1 MGGTGERRTSR
12 TLARYG
18 DIMNLDGWPGADDKD
33 RVGETIDAGANEIMI
48 VGIPTE
54 DVERYHFVA
63 EEVLSA
69 FDGRSGRRKEK
80 HARSARR
87 ETFQRSPKVGEEIRL
102 KAPSEDGQ
110 MSAAR
115 LQSLMEA
122 RYRDVFFSAFI
133 IKGLCEI

>member
-63 EEVLSA
+63 EEVLWA
-69 FDGRSGRRKEK
+69 FD
-80 HARSARR
+80 
-87 ETFQRSPKVGEEIRL
+87 
-102 KAPSEDGQ
+102 
-110 MSAAR
+110 
-115 LQSLMEA
+115 
-122 RYRDVFFSAFI
+122 
-133 IKGLCEI
+133 